1 MLPWS
6 NVLISSN
13 ITAVDVIILSVPIS
27 SKPGSCTACIA
38 RTAAGPIRWTK
49 SEGSMLY
56 IHELGHLNAKSADIE
71 SVYLIR
77 ELREKTPYP
86 LENNTFAARFE
97 NLFVSQTDQEMIQQA
112 LYLVEPTLEALQQLI
127 AEANPTYELLNLQR
141 AVQILKEMPEALK
154 TNLSYVNEIRPWQDV
169 FVLEAVTTFNSIPHL
184 RTPEEKTA
192 CNQKVNS
199 LFQKVLRHS
208 QFSFNFSD
216 IVHEAQLF
224 QIQGLQ
230 ESMARGFLFHISLEE
245 ELKKV
250 HYEVIKARLP
260 EDTVR
265 KVEHLRGNIEII
277 KKGVERAYNVNLRM
291 IQWALIMYA
300 YVKWLM
306 NK

>member
-1 MLPWS
+1 
-6 NVLISSN
+6 
-13 ITAVDVIILSVPIS
+13 
-27 SKPGSCTACIA
+27 
-38 RTAAGPIRWTK
+38 
-49 SEGSMLY
+49 MLY
-56 IHELGHLNAKSADIE
+56 IHELGHLNAKSAEIE

-86 LENNTFAARFE
+86 LDNDKFAAHFE
-97 NLFVSQTDQEMIQQA
+97 DLFVSKTDQEMIQQA
-112 LYLVEPTLEALQQLI
+112 VYLVEPTLEALQQLM
-127 AEANPTYELLNLQR
+127 AAANPTYELLNLQR
-141 AVQILKEMPEALK
+141 AVQILKEMPEALNH
-154 TNLSYVNEIRPWQDV
+154 NLTYVNEILPWQDV

-184 RTPEEKTA
+184 RTPEEKIA

-199 LFQKVLRHS
+199 FFQKVLRNS

-216 IVHEAQLF
+216 IVNEAQLS
-224 QIQGLQ
+224 QILGLQ

-250 HYEVIKARLP
+250 HYEVLKARLP
-260 EDTVR
+260 EDMVR
-265 KVEHLRGNIEII
+265 QVEHLRGNIEII

>member
-27 SKPGSCTACIA
+27 SKQGSCTACIA
-38 RTAAGPIRWTK
+38 RTAAGPIHWTK
-49 SEGSMLY
+49 SEESMLY

-250 HYEVIKARLP
+250 HYEVIK
-260 EDTVR
+260 
-265 KVEHLRGNIEII
+265 
-277 KKGVERAYNVNLRM
+277 
-291 IQWALIMYA
+291 
-300 YVKWLM
+300 
-306 NK
+306 